1 MSELA
6 PGTRVRF
13 IGRNPFISVGV
24 IGTVVPSVV
33 DAAPP
38 LRMILLDDLAADA
51 IDPGDGMPEVICH
64 MVAEQELEVIAV
76 PVAVPPKP
84 VWLHAVCGVRYW
96 EDARVNGVEDTDGT
110 LIPCRTREDWDVW
123 IDIATGRIDGWPA
136 GTTAD
141 IHYKVCDNGSYHICG
156 ADRQV
161 IRSIP
166 ADYVPDCMSPKEQG
180 YGDYV
185 IMDIGPDGV
194 IAGWRPDLALQVG
207 VSDV

>member
-1 MSELA
+1 MSEFV
-6 PGTRVRF
+6 PGTRVKF
-13 IGRNPFISVGV
+13 IGESHPFISVGA

-38 LRMILLDDLAADA
+38 LRMILLDDLAVDA

-76 PVAVPPKP
+76 PVAVPQKP
-84 VWLHAVCGVRYW
+84 VWLHAAMCPRYW
-96 EDARVNGVEDTDGT
+96 EDSSVNDEEDADGT
-110 LIPCRTREDWDVW
+110 LIPCRSGDTWDLW
-123 IDIATGRIDGWPA
+123 IDIATGRIDGWPHGIVA
-136 GTTAD
+136 S
-141 IHYKVCDNGSYHICG
+141 IHYKVCDEGTYFICG
-156 ADRQV
+156 TDRQV
-161 IRSIP
+161 IRRTEHG
-166 ADYVPDCMSPKEQG
+166 AYVPDCMSPKEEG

-207 VSDV
+207 T